1 VGFARPVPMPG
12 RKAAATA
19 LMKWMPRTYARLA
32 GRRPASSYSQNGE
45 DLVLANL
52 LGPPDRRIYIDLGC
66 GHPVLGSDTYVLYRN
81 GWHGLVVD
89 GDPKH
94 GAAFRRVRP
103 RDQFVDAVLTAD
115 GRDVRFSDRDQ
126 KSSASPEW
134 HALDPPGA
142 RITARSSRAVQA
154 VLDEHVEAGT
164 RVGLLKVDVENLD
177 AEILMAI
184 DLKRLDPDTIMVE
197 QTCFWNEDV
206 QKRTL
211 TRFLDEHGYGCAY
224 HNFVNNIYIR
234 RQTPEQRAAH
244 DFQRYVELAAQSDER
259 AAGARARLAAGKA

>member
-1 VGFARPVPMPG
+1 MAVAF
-12 RKAAATA
+12 
-19 LMKWMPRTYARLA
+19 LMRRMPRTYSRLA
-32 GRRPASSYSQNGE
+32 GRRPTWSYSQNGE

-52 LGPPDRRIYIDLGC
+52 LGPADGRIYIDLGC

-81 GWHGLVVD
+81 GWRGLVVD

-94 GAAFRRVRP
+94 AKPFRRARP
-103 RDQFVDAVLTAD
+103 RDTFVPAILTAD
-115 GRDVRFSDRDQ
+115 GREVRFSDRDQ

-134 HALDPPGA
+134 HALDPPESEPV
-142 RITARSSRAVQA
+142 ARSSVAVQA
-154 VLDEHVEAGT
+154 LLDSKVPAGT
-164 RVGLLKVDVENLD
+164 KVGLLKVDVENLD

-184 DLKRLDPDTIMVE
+184 DLGKLDPDAIMVE

-206 QKRTL
+206 QKRSL

-234 RQTPEQRAAH
+234 RHTPEQRAAH
-244 DFQRYVELAAQSDER
+244 DFQRYVDLAAKSDAQAAATRKTPGPKR
-259 AAGARARLAAGKA
+259 APGRKKAEPTS